1 MADLNEAAELMQRWI
16 DDEYA
21 IETAIWTEPDE
32 AKLQE
37 MITRLNDQYYARGL
51 STRLQRGGR
60 VDEAHLARGP
70 QMLPG
75 LGPRTLFR
83 VERRAGPDGGPL
95 FAAYVSSTRKGSK
108 RLFSRYFLLPQEGG
122 LRLVSQQNLC
132 GECDGSGK
140 VDGRTCPECG
150 GSGWNQR
157 GGMEIASPGAVE
169 ETKDFETPT
178 DGWPA

>member
-1 MADLNEAAELMQRWI
+1 MADLDEAAGLVKRWI

-37 MITRLNDQYYARGL
+37 MITRLNDTYYAGGL

-60 VDEAHLARGP
+60 VDEAHLARAP
-70 QMLPG
+70 EMLPG

-83 VERRAGPDGGPL
+83 VERRAGPDGPL
-95 FAAYVSSTRKGSK
+95 FVAYVSSTRKGSK
-108 RLFSRYFLLPQEGG
+108 RLFSRYILQPQADG
-122 LRLVSQQNLC
+122 LRMVAQQNLC
-132 GECDGSGK
+132 NECNGTGK
-140 VDGRTCPECG
+140 AGGRPCPECG
-150 GSGWNQR
+150 GSGWNRR
-157 GGMEIASPGAVE
+157 GGVEISSLGAVE
-169 ETKDFETPT
+169 EQKDLETPT